1 MTRRTQPG
9 FLAEVVCPEAGEITA
24 HTALRG
30 LAALMVILYHSALA
44 SPEVALGPLT
54 ALIRRGYLFVD
65 IFFLLSGF
73 ILMRRYGDSLAR
85 PSRDILRHF
94 WQRRFLRIYPPYIVW
109 LALAILVWF
118 LINSR
123 GNGPQQDSGDHL
135 AAILLHITMLQS
147 LLALEIQYNVP
158 LWSIAVEM
166 AAYIVLPLF
175 AMAAVRTSRMGI
187 GVLVVIF
194 LAAVW
199 LFIQRHGTLDVINGP
214 GALARCL
221 MGFCLGALT
230 SLLARELPPG
240 LARRSRWM
248 SLCLL
253 ILTIFAFTVGQIFLG
268 YCAALGMVMVSSLPT
283 PAPWTRTWLPM
294 LLGRVS
300 FSLYLAHVP
309 VLSVMIILLA
319 KLETMSGIPLY
330 SNYVAFALL
339 VVMASLVVA
348 VFSWK
353 WVEVGLTARVG
364 VLLGYRRNQ

>member
-9 FLAEVVCPEAGEITA
+9 FLAEVVGPEAGEITA

-30 LAALMVILYHSALA
+30 LAALMVILYHCALA

-54 ALIRRGYLFVD
+54 ALVRRGYLFVD

-85 PSRDILRHF
+85 PSRDVLRQF

-118 LINSR
+118 LIDSR
-123 GNGPQQDSGDHL
+123 GDGPRYAMGEHL
-135 AAILLHITMLQS
+135 TAILLHITMLQS
-147 LLALEIQYNVP
+147 LLGLEIQYNVP

-166 AAYIVLPLF
+166 AAYLVLPLF
-175 AMAAVRTSRMGI
+175 AMAVVRMGRMGTGI
-187 GVLVVIF
+187 LVAILLV
-194 LAAVW
+194 AVW

-221 MGFCLGALT
+221 MGFCLGALA

-240 LARRSRWM
+240 LARWSRAM
-248 SLCLL
+248 SLFLL
-253 ILTIFAFTVGQIFLG
+253 TLTLAAFAVGQVFVG

-283 PAPWTRTWLPM
+283 PSPWTRTWLPM

-309 VLSVMIILLA
+309 VLSVMIMVLA
-319 KLETMSGIPLY
+319 KLESVSGFPLY

-339 VVMASLVVA
+339 VVVASLVVA

-353 WVEVGLTARVG
+353 WVEIGLTARVG
-364 VLLGYRRNQ
+364 SLLGYRRTR